1 MHKSAEAPYSF
12 NSREGRKGIIMRI
25 AYLAQA
31 YPPMISGAALFAQ
44 WIAEA
49 MAQRGYPV
57 LVIAA
62 SDREHTYCTQNGNL
76 TILRLH
82 SLHNPMRIGQRFLI
96 NPRRLVM
103 KALGDFHPEIIHTHD
118 PLQLSLLG
126 IEYAKRAGIPIIL
139 TVHQLPWFLA
149 SYLPTFLRAGT
160 EGVLWM
166 YARWLAHNKFTSVIT
181 PSQSIAHL
189 VKRMTGLS
197 TEMIPFGLDLQ
208 RFHPLLSSD
217 EESSTRR
224 KWNMPLHVP
233 ILLHV
238 GRLDTDKRV
247 DRVIHAVA
255 RPVHE
260 TDAHVLIVGDGTRKP
275 ALIKLCK
282 SLGISDRVHFLGYV
296 SIQDGLPEIYR
307 IANLFVTASEIE
319 IQSLAMLAA
328 AASGLPI
335 VAVRATSNHE
345 IVHHGINGYLAESG
359 DLNGLSH
366 AISLLLRDPQ
376 KANSMG
382 RSSLILVANQTLNHT
397 SEAHERFY
405 RRLIWQ
411 LRTQKE

>member
-1 MHKSAEAPYSF
+1 
-12 NSREGRKGIIMRI
+12 MRI

-44 WIAEA
+44 WMAEA
-49 MAQRGYPV
+49 MAQRGYRV

-62 SDREHTYCTQNGNL
+62 SDKGYSYCTQNGNL
-76 TILRLH
+76 TILRLY
-82 SLHNPMRIGQRFLI
+82 SLHNPIRIGQRFLF
-96 NPRRLVM
+96 NPRRMVI
-103 KALGDFHPEIIHTHD
+103 KALRDFHPEIIHTHD
-118 PLQLSLLG
+118 PLRLSLLG
-126 IEYAKRAGIPIIL
+126 IEYAKSVGIPIIL

-166 YARWLAHNKFTSVIT
+166 YARWLADNKFTAVIT
-181 PSQSIAHL
+181 PSQTIADL
-189 VKRMTGLS
+189 VKRMTGVS
-197 TEMIPFGLDLQ
+197 TEMIPYGLDLQ
-208 RFHPLLSSD
+208 RFHPLLALD
-217 EESSTRR
+217 EASSTRR
-224 KWNMPLHVP
+224 KWNIPLHVP

-238 GRLDTDKRV
+238 GRLDTDKQV
-247 DRVIHAVA
+247 DRVIQAAA
-255 RPVHE
+255 RPVNE

-282 SLGISDRVHFLGYV
+282 SLGISARVHFPGYV

-319 IQSLAMLAA
+319 IQSLAVLGAI
-328 AASGLPI
+328 ASGLPI

-359 DLNGLSH
+359 DLNGLSD
-366 AISLLLRDPQ
+366 AISRLLRDPQ
-376 KANSMG
+376 KAKSMG
-382 RSSLILVANQTLNHT
+382 RAGIILVANQTLNHT

-411 LRTQKE
+411 GQAQKAES